1 MAVYLLASPTTAE
14 QTRSAVMAYTHEDTF
29 KPVAGYKTFVN
40 HFHLRFTDRTRAGG
54 FDTPLQDLVAM
65 RELGLNIVG
74 LSDFHGDMHP
84 SDPGPLRFKDQKDYF
99 EATRRASDTDF
110 LVTPWEEPSAY
121 FGGHYNIMFPKPV
134 YWSKVRQP
142 GQSFI
147 ENDPVYGKVYHTGN
161 ADEVQ
166 QMMDAEGAYWYHAHP
181 RTKGTTGYPDLIFD
195 KPYVKNDRYLG
206 VAFKPGMGQD
216 NSEARLCEWRCFDV
230 TDTMNNRYANSGLR
244 PKYILAD
251 IDTYRKG
258 PEDDLYANFP
268 VNYVKL
274 DKTPGPT
281 EDWSPILRALRNGE
295 FFVST
300 GEILITNYAVEG
312 TGAKRTIAADLEWTY
327 PLSFVEV
334 VWGDGSKIDRQIISA
349 TDTGAHGT
357 RHFSIP
363 FDGTGKAWVRFAVW
377 DSAGNGAFVQP
388 VWLNAAKTTN

>member
-1 MAVYLLASPTTAE
+1 
-14 QTRSAVMAYTHEDTF
+14 
-29 KPVAGYKTFVN
+29 
-40 HFHLRFTDRTRAGG
+40 
-54 FDTPLQDLVAM
+54 
-65 RELGLNIVG
+65 
-74 LSDFHGDMHP
+74 
-84 SDPGPLRFKDQKDYF
+84 
-99 EATRRASDTDF
+99 
-110 LVTPWEEPSAY
+110 
-121 FGGHYNIMFPKPV
+121 MFPKPV

-161 ADEVQ
+161 AEEVQ

-388 VWLNAAKTTN
+388 AWLNAAKTTN